1 MRNAEFLRPS
11 SIKRKPS
18 TSYDPNEL
26 NYLNEPKRSK
36 PLKRKPINISGFRHL
51 YPFTSHY
58 LDLNGLSYHYIDEG
72 EGDPIV
78 MVHGNPT
85 WSFYFREL
93 IKALSPQYRTIVPDH
108 IGCGLSD
115 KPDSKNY
122 DYRLKNRVDDL
133 EVLIQNL
140 EVKEKITLVLHD
152 WGGFIGMAYALRHP
166 ERIGR
171 FIVMNTAAFLPP
183 RGKPIP
189 MVLKLVRILK
199 PFATL
204 AVLGFNLFAYGA
216 LFKNSYK
223 GLPDDVKSGLIAPYN
238 CWNNRI
244 ATLKFVQDIHLVE
257 KNPSYG
263 IVKQLDDGLESF
275 TNLPMLICW
284 GEHDFVFDLDYLSE
298 WQRRFPQAEVHRF
311 PDAGHYVLED
321 VPEKIIALTLAF
333 LEQHPL

>member
-1 MRNAEFLRPS
+1 ML
-11 SIKRKPS
+11 
-18 TSYDPNEL
+18 
-26 NYLNEPKRSK
+26 
-36 PLKRKPINISGFRHL
+36 
-51 YPFTSHY
+51 
-58 LDLNGLSYHYIDEG
+58 
-72 EGDPIV
+72 
-78 MVHGNPT
+78 HGNPT

-93 IKALSPQYRTIVPDH
+93 IKALSPPYRTIVPDH

-152 WGGFIGMAYALRHP
+152 WGGFIGMAYALRYP

-171 FIVMNTAAFLPP
+171 FILMNTAAFLPP

-189 MVLKLVRILK
+189 MILKLIRILR
-199 PFATL
+199 PFATF

-238 CWNNRI
+238 CWNNRT

-257 KNPSYG
+257 KNPTYG

-298 WQRRFPQAEVHRF
+298 WRRRFPEAEVHRF

-321 VPEKIIALTLAF
+321 VPEKIIPLTQDF
-333 LEQHPL
+333 LKEHPL